1 MRHGEDDNPRSRGWN
16 DAGLSAA
23 GIGHTNKA
31 VSHKITFAEII
42 SVDQMRKAG
51 QGWIKKQ

>member
-16 DAGLSAA
+16 NAGLSAA

-31 VSHKITFAEII
+31 VSLKITFAEII
-42 SVDQMRKAG
+42 SVDQTRKAG